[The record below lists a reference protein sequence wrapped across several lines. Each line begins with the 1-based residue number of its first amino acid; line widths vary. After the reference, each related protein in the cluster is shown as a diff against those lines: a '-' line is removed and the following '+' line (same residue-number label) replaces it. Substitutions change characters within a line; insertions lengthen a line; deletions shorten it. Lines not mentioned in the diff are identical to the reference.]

1 MKDRPETS
9 VNSPHVTRELLAT
22 WVISIGAMLAGAWLL
37 VTRPFPDD
45 AWIGGL
51 VVNLMG
57 VALGVGLT
65 TLILNAQI
73 CVRYRDGKFLIS
85 RWLTHLRARTPEQ
98 TVSVSSVREV
108 RIAWPLGISL
118 VGSEGSTPF
127 NTFWWRPHRYREL
140 EQLAKRLGLS

>member
-1 MKDRPETS
+1 MVSIDAGRQMKDRPETS

-85 RWLTHLRARTPEQ
+85 RWLTHCERAPRSRRCLSHQ
-98 TVSVSSVREV
+98 S
-108 RIAWPLGISL
+108 
-118 VGSEGSTPF
+118 
-127 NTFWWRPHRYREL
+127 
-140 EQLAKRLGLS
+140 AK